1 LECAS
6 SSSSLISI
14 PQHSLF
20 PTFPLSETPIGKEI
34 LVPLTESLYV
44 PGELD
49 PEELVLVDIG
59 TSFYVGKTPGAAKEM
74 LLKKAALLQR
84 NTETLYKV
92 ITEKREHL
100 DVVAETLQAKTN
112 SGGQ

>member
-1 LECAS
+1 M
-6 SSSSLISI
+6 
-14 PQHSLF
+14 
-20 PTFPLSETPIGKEI
+20 
-34 LVPLTESLYV
+34 PLTESLYV

-59 TSFYVGKTPGAAKEM
+59 TSFFVGKTPLAAKEM

-112 SGGQ
+112 AGGGQ